1 MRTLVV
7 VAVAG
12 LVGLGGC
19 SFLTAK
25 SRNDPRVGCS
35 RTVGRIDAGLAIAGV
50 AGIVALVALRAAD
63 PPGEGDHGNQNLAT
77 GLQVTGLA
85 GFSLLEAIQASYG
98 LRVADRCQT
107 TRTQLRLP

>member
-1 MRTLVV
+1 MRTLVI
-7 VAVAG
+7 AVAG

-25 SRNDPRVGCS
+25 RHNDPRVGCS
-35 RTVGRIDAGLAIAGV
+35 RAAGRVDAVLAVAGV
-50 AGIVALVALRAAD
+50 AGIVTLVALRAAD

-77 GLQVTGLA
+77 GLQVVGLA
-85 GFSLLEAIQASYG
+85 GFSLFEAIQAGYG

-107 TRTQLRLP
+107 TRAQLRLP